1 MSRLDLRFLAPFFA
15 VGCLLLSVP
24 IAFAHA
30 SLLESDPVAGG
41 SITPPY
47 VVVLR
52 FDEELKPFDSSVV
65 VRDAAGTAVGEGS
78 TVEDNFTMAVEL
90 PQLPLGTYTAH
101 WIAITANDNGKT
113 QGDVTFNVVA
123 ATPPPTASP
132 VPSPPASASEAA
144 TPPDA
149 TPTVAVVA
157 PVPTVTP
164 APTPQDA
171 VPNQAA
177 GAELI
182 VPLVLAGAV
191 VVALAWFFVR
201 RRPT

>member
-1 MSRLDLRFLAPFFA
+1 MSRVVPRFVAPLFA
-15 VGCLLLSVP
+15 VVLLLLTVP
-24 IAFAHA
+24 AALAHA
-30 SLLESDPVAGG
+30 SLVESDPVAGA
-41 SITPPY
+41 SITTPY

-52 FDEELKPFDSSVV
+52 FDEELKPIDSSVV
-65 VRDAAGTAVGEGS
+65 VRDASGTAVGDGT

-90 PQLPLGTYTAH
+90 PQLPLGAYTAH
-101 WIAITANDNGKT
+101 WIAITADDNGKT

-132 VPSPPASASEAA
+132 LA
-144 TPPDA
+144 TPPPVTPAGTVPASA
-149 TPTVAVVA
+149 TPTVAVA
-157 PVPTVTP
+157 TPVPTVTP
-164 APTPQDA
+164 GPTPDTS

-191 VVALAWFFVR
+191 VVALAWFFLR